1 MDRLT
6 SVHKFGGASVR
17 DADGVRNL
25 AHIISSLQGQR
36 LLIVI
41 SAMGKTTNAL
51 ESILSAGQEGRSEE
65 ALAQWN
71 ALELRHLAICNEL
84 FPEGVPEDLQ
94 RTLEAIG
101 QRGQQLI
108 GQPDASYDRA
118 YDQMV
123 GLGELFSTRIVSAF
137 FAQNGLPN
145 QWIDARDLIK
155 TDSRHREAHV
165 DWQATEQNISNGL
178 PEKDILV
185 TQGFIAS
192 DLSGTTTTLGREGS
206 DYSAAVFAYCLK
218 AKKVSIWK
226 DVPGIL
232 NADPRYFPD
241 AVLLDRLSY
250 DEAIELA
257 YHGATVIHPRTIQ
270 PLKEKNIVLEVKSF
284 KQPDSAGTRIED
296 GLTAPPPLPCFIR
309 KSKQAFIQLHRKDL
323 TFMAEEHLSAI
334 YRIFDAHKTRVHLS
348 AHSAVSSAFSIDQ
361 DPRILSSL
369 EREFCQHFDVVIQTD
384 LHLYT
389 IRHYTED
396 SIKRIEK
403 EGMTVHIQK
412 SSATCQLL
420 LKPHG

>member
-17 DADGVRNL
+17 DAEGVRTL
-25 AHIISSLQGQR
+25 PASSHRSRVSGCQTR
-36 LLIVI
+36 I

-65 ALAQWN
+65 SLAEWN
-71 ALELRHLAICNEL
+71 TLEKRHLAICNEL
-84 FPEGVPEDLQ
+84 FPEGIPEDLQ

-137 FAQNGLPN
+137 SQNGLPN
-145 QWIDARDLIK
+145 QWVDARDLIK

-165 DWQATEQNISNGL
+165 DWQATDKNISNGL

-192 DLSGTTTTLGREGS
+192 DPSGTTTTLGREGS

-296 GLTAPPPLPCFIR
+296 GLTAPSSLALLYSEIKAGVHSAAQKRSDLHGRRTPQCHLPHLRCTQDPGPPECTLCCEFCI
-309 KSKQAFIQLHRKDL
+309 LHRSGPAHTQL
-323 TFMAEEHLSAI
+323 LGARILSAI
-334 YRIFDAHKTRVHLS
+334 
-348 AHSAVSSAFSIDQ
+348 
-361 DPRILSSL
+361 
-369 EREFCQHFDVVIQTD
+369 
-384 LHLYT
+384 
-389 IRHYTED
+389 
-396 SIKRIEK
+396 
-403 EGMTVHIQK
+403 
-412 SSATCQLL
+412 
-420 LKPHG
+420 

>member
-17 DADGVRNL
+17 DAEGVRNL
-25 AHIISSLQGQR
+25 ARIISSLNGHR

-51 ESILSAGQEGRSEE
+51 ESILSASQEGQTGE

-71 ALELRHLAICNEL
+71 ALEKRHVAICAEL
-84 FPEGVPEDLQ
+84 FPEGIPEDLQ

-118 YDQMV
+118 YDQLV
-123 GLGELFSTRIVSAF
+123 GLGELFSTHIVSAF

-145 QWIDARDLIK
+145 QWVDARDLIK
-155 TDSRHREAHV
+155 TDSRHRDAHI
-165 DWQATEQNISNGL
+165 DWQATEQSISNDL
-178 PEKDILV
+178 PEKGVIV

-192 DLSGTTTTLGREGS
+192 DLGGTATTLGREGS
-206 DYSAAVFAYCLK
+206 DYSAAVLAYCLK
-218 AKKVSIWK
+218 AGKVSIWK

-232 NADPRYFPD
+232 NADPRFFPD

-296 GLTAPPPLPCFIR
+296 GLTTPPPLPCFIR

-334 YRIFDAHKTRVHLS
+334 YKVFDAHKARVHLS
-348 AHSAVSSAFSIDQ
+348 AHSAVSSAFSVDEEN
-361 DPRILSSL
+361 RILRSL
-369 EREFCQHFDVVIQTD
+369 AAEFRPNFDVSIQTG
-384 LHLYT
+384 LRLFT
-389 IRHYTED
+389 IRHYTDD
-396 SIKRIEK
+396 SIKMIEK
-403 EGMTVHIQK
+403 EGMTVHFQK

>member
-192 DLSGTTTTLGREGS
+192 DPSGTTTTLGREGS

>member
-309 KSKQAFIQLHRKDL
+309 KSRQAFIQLHRKDL

-384 LHLYT
+384 LHLHT

>member
-17 DADGVRNL
+17 DAEGVRNL

-123 GLGELFSTRIVSAF
+123 GLGELFSTRIVSVF

-192 DLSGTTTTLGREGS
+192 DPSGTTTTLGREGS

-284 KQPDSAGTRIED
+284 KQPDSTGTRIED
-296 GLTAPPPLPCFIR
+296 GLTSPPPLPCFIR

-369 EREFCQHFDVVIQTD
+369 EREFCQHFDVIIQTD
-384 LHLYT
+384 LQLYT
-389 IRHYTED
+389 IRHYTDD

>member
-309 KSKQAFIQLHRKDL
+309 KSRQAFIQLHRKDL